1 MLCFIVLIFCLAVHS
16 ITFIKTIR
24 SDEIENEKRKHVNVV
39 AHIDSFVRSDW
50 RSLYRCPILS
60 NFTEWLSEKLSCIFS
75 FI

>member
-24 SDEIENEKRKHVNVV
+24 SDENEKRKHVNVV
-39 AHIDSFVRSDW
+39 AHIDSCVRSDW